1 MQILTDQLLYKHLT
15 HHLLVSRSYLSQLDG
30 RYCGVSQPSPR
41 RHDQWQC
48 WFMRPIWD
56 ERCLLLLG
64 CAACSGV
71 AQCAL
76 QSCRY
81 NTGCCMVSCSM
92 QPGPVLTGGH
102 MTNEPGGR
110 WSAEANQEAGGGG
123 WGGAN
128 VKITQVPLPPSISQ
142 QLDWSWSVHT
152 VDSTKNV
159 KIGVEW
165 RHVIYLCCL
174 LSSCVCLDWYLASH
188 LIRSNPCPQIHF
200 RWSAKC

>member
-1 MQILTDQLLYKHLT
+1 MSDVSCCWGAPPAVVLHNV
-15 HHLLVSRSYLSQLDG
+15 HCSLVVTIQVAAW
-30 RYCGVSQPSPR
+30 C
-41 RHDQWQC
+41 H
-48 WFMRPIWD
+48 
-56 ERCLLLLG
+56 
-64 CAACSGV
+64 AACSLV
-71 AQCAL
+71 QYWQEATWQT
-76 QSCRY
+76 S
-81 NTGCCMVSCSM
+81 
-92 QPGPVLTGGH
+92 
-102 MTNEPGGR
+102 GGR
-110 WSAEANQEAGGGG
+110 WSAEANQEAGGGGGG

-142 QLDWSWSVHT
+142 QLAWSWSVHT